1 MKSRKEE
8 SQANGSGKGRI
19 KFRYMDSERACDF
32 VVDNVTSEGVT
43 EGLRHIANALAGRNI
58 TAAPAPRL
66 PKKISGSTEVLDEKD
81 EKETLDTDVLPFP
94 EEAPAEPEQED
105 PETTEAAA
113 AKAKRKVKRPSVL
126 DDPKLTG
133 AKVPLVDFMREKGN
147 PAEMLD
153 KYSVVAVWYK
163 QEFNITEM
171 TIDRIYTAF
180 KHAGWDSQL
189 PTDVE
194 KPLKN
199 LTYQRKWFVKT
210 KNPGAYE
217 INWVGEDAVN
227 KMGAAAKSASA

>member
-1 MKSRKEE
+1 MTKGQREE
-8 SQANGSGKGRI
+8 STNAAGKGRI

-32 VVDNVTSEGVT
+32 TVDNVTSEGVT

-66 PKKISGSTEVLDEKD
+66 PRRIAGSTEVLDEKD
-81 EKETLDTDVLPFP
+81 VKETPDTDVLPFP
-94 EEAPAEPEQED
+94 EETPAEPEQEGTD
-105 PETTEAAA
+105 AAEAAA
-113 AKAKRKVKRPSVL
+113 AKAKRKVKRPNVL

-133 AKVPLVDFMREKGN
+133 AKVSLADFMKEKGN
-147 PAEMLD
+147 PVEMLD
-153 KYSVVAVWYK
+153 KDSVVAVWYK

-180 KHAGWDSQL
+180 KHAAWDSQL

-199 LTYQRKWFVKT
+199 LTYQRKWFGKT
-210 KNPGAYE
+210 KNPGAFE

-227 KMGAAAKSASA
+227 KMGAATKSASA

>member
-1 MKSRKEE
+1 
-8 SQANGSGKGRI
+8 
-19 KFRYMDSERACDF
+19 MDSERACDF
-32 VVDNVTSEGVT
+32 TVDNVNSEGVT

-58 TAAPAPRL
+58 AAAPAAPRL
-66 PKKISGSTEVLDEKD
+66 PRTIGGTTEVLDEKD
-81 EKETLDTDVLPFP
+81 EKETLETDVLPFP
-94 EEAPAEPEQED
+94 EETPAEPEQE
-105 PETTEAAA
+105 ETETAEAAA
-113 AKAKRKVKRPSVL
+113 AKAKRKVKRPNVL
-126 DDPKLTG
+126 DDPKLTA
-133 AKVPLVDFMREKGN
+133 AKVPLAEFMKERGN

-163 QEFNITEM
+163 QEFSITEM

-227 KMGAAAKSASA
+227 KMGAATKSASA